1 MYIKSDVTYQIHVK
15 TKKKC
20 AIAQLCRL
28 IIAGSS
34 VVSVWARGG
43 QKRWRCCQLPTHCYF
58 LLSYELK
65 IQKPG
70 LAVRQASIARRG
82 NCSRLPSPKRRP
94 WISQV
99 PVMRLCVAA
108 AWSSLAHTKFMT
120 SCLFTVFVY
129 RAVEHTAYRLCLPC
143 CWTHGLPFLF
153 TVLLNTRITV
163 YVYRAVEHTA
173 YRFCLPCCWTHG
185 LPFLYTV
192 LLNTRLTV
200 YVYRAVEHTAYR
212 LWLPCCWTH
221 GLPFMFTVLLNK

>member
-129 RAVEHTAYRLCLPC
+129 RAVEHTDYRLCLPC
-143 CWTHGLPFLF
+143 CWTSSSCYSPARFVMKWYSYKPSLYCDTTL
-153 TVLLNTRITV
+153 RII
-163 YVYRAVEHTA
+163 R
-173 YRFCLPCCWTHG
+173 
-185 LPFLYTV
+185 
-192 LLNTRLTV
+192 RLSWFDRST
-200 YVYRAVEHTAYR
+200 
-212 LWLPCCWTH
+212 
-221 GLPFMFTVLLNK
+221 